1 MLRLFLTLALILN
14 TACGAEDTDE
24 SSLSMSSLQQEEGPK
39 GDTGATGPM
48 GPQGETGPMGPAGR
62 DGVDGKDGEDGT
74 DGQNGVNGTN
84 GTDGIDGKDGKTVSG
99 TEWYDPIADRYWTL
113 GAKLPF
119 DWAVCSN
126 GWRLATPDELRHAI
140 ARGLFL
146 ALLQL
151 DSSANRIWVEH
162 TSYDINGN
170 PVPGNGF
177 YQFSTDSAGTSGLM
191 TDRFNY
197 ACMEE

>member
-14 TACGAEDTDE
+14 TACGREDTDE

-62 DGVDGKDGEDGT
+62 DGRDGTDGTNGANGTNGADGLDGTDGKDGRT
-74 DGQNGVNGTN
+74 VNGT
-84 GTDGIDGKDGKTVSG
+84 T
-99 TEWYDPIADRYWTL
+99 WLDPIADRYWTL